1 MSEKKSKQIMT
12 KKKSIDLKELE
23 EILKMMTKYNVSDYA
38 QGELAIRL
46 RKPAPSAVVEVKEP
60 PKKTKEQE
68 EEELL
73 FYSSRG

>member
-1 MSEKKSKQIMT
+1 
-12 KKKSIDLKELE
+12 
-23 EILKMMTKYNVSDYA
+23 VSDYA
-38 QGELAIRL
+38 QGGLAIRL
-46 RKPAPSAVVEVKEP
+46 RKPAPSAVIEVKEP

>member
-1 MSEKKSKQIMT
+1 MSEKKI
-12 KKKSIDLKELE
+12 IDLEELE
-23 EILKMMTKYNVSDYA
+23 EILKMMIKYNVSDYA
-38 QGELAIRL
+38 QGGLAIRL
-46 RKPAPSAVVEVKEP
+46 RKPAPSAVIEVKEP